1 MWAAWTGREGLASGT
16 MEIADIALRV
26 IGAFYA
32 FAGYVATR
40 AGLTSYFVD
49 RAIAAIALKKPT
61 AAETAQTIWLLCAAT
76 LILAGGVTLMLLLEL
91 AAWLFAVSTLAQVAY
106 LFFIAPRY
114 FDKDDPPDP
123 RGRQQSTNAF
133 IIYAAATL
141 FVLWAAFKGRLLSW
155 QDVPWPL
162 PAAAGAALAAH
173 VVHVLRLVAK
183 PMSSGGA
190 SPFGSADDDDDVDTP
205 PDRSQS
211 KRIKVM
217 ADNDAHP
224 LWALDGPYGDIP
236 PEDLGLS
243 PELTRDLNA
252 WAEAYTSSLNRA
264 DPANSLWTEEQRMA
278 HEKAG
283 RPLAVR
289 LARERPDLMVYV
301 LDGATGV
308 VEVRADEQ
316 I

>member
-1 MWAAWTGREGLASGT
+1 
-16 MEIADIALRV
+16 MEIADVALRA

-61 AAETAQTIWLLCAAT
+61 AAETAQTVWLLCAAT
-76 LILAGGVTLMLLLEL
+76 LILAGGVALMLLMQL
-91 AAWLFAVSTLAQVAY
+91 AAWLFAASALAQIAY

-114 FDKDDPPDP
+114 FDRDDPPDP

-133 IIYAAATL
+133 VVYAAATL
-141 FVLWAAFKGRLLSW
+141 FVLWGAFKGRLLSW

-162 PAAAGAALAAH
+162 LAAAGAALAAH

-183 PMSSGGA
+183 PMGSGGA
-190 SPFGSADDDDDVDTP
+190 SAFGSADDAAAPTP
-205 PDRSQS
+205 EERAQS

-217 ADNDAHP
+217 ADYDCDP
-224 LWALDGPYGDIP
+224 LWALDEELYGDIA
-236 PEDLGLS
+236 PELMGLS

-252 WAEAYTSSLNRA
+252 WAEAYTSSLNRDGPRQQPVERGA
-264 DPANSLWTEEQRMA
+264 APGPRACRA
-278 HEKAG
+278 APGGAAG
-283 RPLAVR
+283 
-289 LARERPDLMVYV
+289 ARAPRPD
-301 LDGATGV
+301 G
-308 VEVRADEQ
+308 VRAGGRDGRGRGARRRGDLGPLRL
-316 I
+316 

>member
-1 MWAAWTGREGLASGT
+1 

-61 AAETAQTIWLLCAAT
+61 AAETAQTVWLLCAAMA
-76 LILAGGVTLMLLLEL
+76 ILAGGVALMLLMEL
-91 AAWLFAVSTLAQVAY
+91 AAWLFAASTLAQVAY

-114 FDKDDPPDP
+114 FDRDDPPDA

-133 IIYAAATL
+133 VVYAAATA

-162 PAAAGAALAAH
+162 LAAAGAALAAH
-173 VVHVLRLVAK
+173 VGHVLWLVAK
-183 PMSSGGA
+183 APAGGKSSL
-190 SPFGSADDDDDVDTP
+190 FGSASDAAAPTP
-205 PDRSQS
+205 EERSQS

-217 ADNDAHP
+217 ADYDCDP
-224 LWALDGPYGDIP
+224 LWALDEELYGDIA
-236 PEDLGLS
+236 PELMGLS

-252 WAEAYTSSLNRA
+252 WAEAYTSSLNRE
-264 DPANSLWTEEQRMA
+264 DPGNSLWSEEQHRA
-278 HEKAG
+278 HERAA

-289 LARERPDLMVYV
+289 LARERPDLTIFV
-301 LDGATGV
+301 LEGATGV